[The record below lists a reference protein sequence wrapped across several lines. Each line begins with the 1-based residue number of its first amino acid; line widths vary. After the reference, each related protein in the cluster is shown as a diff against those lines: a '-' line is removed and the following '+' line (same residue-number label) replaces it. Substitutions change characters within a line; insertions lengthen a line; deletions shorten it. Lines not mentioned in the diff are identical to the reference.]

1 MKLTELKY
9 IIKEEISKLE
19 RKGRS
24 SVVSKEEVQ
33 KEVDKIAKDIGIDEE
48 QRNILW
54 DWLWEWLKSKI
65 PSNDP
70 GPQI

>member
-1 MKLTELKY
+1 M
-9 IIKEEISKLE
+9 
-19 RKGRS
+19 
-24 SVVSKEEVQ
+24 
-33 KEVDKIAKDIGIDEE
+33 GIDEE